1 MVEKEQNEV
10 HKETARGLYAES
22 RVQTYLLR
30 KGRPDHRRGQAGT
43 CRTRCLGVVG
53 GSRLLCGPPGPE
65 AGPQLTPP
73 SGPARGASLRPRRSP
88 APGVPSLR
96 VGARPHSPIS
106 SEAGGGLGVRDGRAP
121 RGSSQT
127 CCPVRK
133 APRVPL
139 KDTALRSG
147 WEGGVGEDL
156 LLKGLGNHSQTVQVH
171 RRQTCVCPGLKR
183 M

>member
-43 CRTRCLGVVG
+43 WRTRCLGVIG

-106 SEAGGGLGVRDGRAP
+106 SAHLPTTKYWAYCSPPPLQQFSKAQRSPEWSLPHRPVLTTPKHRPIMKWAFLLSKLQST
-121 RGSSQT
+121 SSKT
-127 CCPVRK
+127 IC
-133 APRVPL
+133 L
-139 KDTALRSG
+139 
-147 WEGGVGEDL
+147 
-156 LLKGLGNHSQTVQVH
+156 
-171 RRQTCVCPGLKR
+171 
-183 M
+183 